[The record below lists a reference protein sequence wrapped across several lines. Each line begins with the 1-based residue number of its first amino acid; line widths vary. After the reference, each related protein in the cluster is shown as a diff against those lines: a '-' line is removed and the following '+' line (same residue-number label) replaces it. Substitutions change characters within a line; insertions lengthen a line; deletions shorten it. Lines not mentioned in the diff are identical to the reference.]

1 MAGTVSSAKHDI
13 HSAALA
19 NTAKL
24 IEQAR
29 RQFQMEINKKDNSFT
44 EGLLLI
50 CAIAI
55 AASMVQIG
63 FLLAPMS
70 ERAADINQCVK
81 ERTAYWMKN
90 DKKPGPHTK
99 SRLTSWC
106 NGGRRG

>member
-1 MAGTVSSAKHDI
+1 
-13 HSAALA
+13 
-19 NTAKL
+19 
-24 IEQAR
+24 
-29 RQFQMEINKKDNSFT
+29 MEVNKKDNSFT

-90 DKKPGPHTK
+90 DKNLARTQNRDSHPGAMAEDVADEDHSHRLSTSNKPNL
-99 SRLTSWC
+99 S
-106 NGGRRG
+106 

>member
-1 MAGTVSSAKHDI
+1 LNKLGVS
-13 HSAALA
+13 
-19 NTAKL
+19 
-24 IEQAR
+24 
-29 RQFQMEINKKDNSFT
+29 FQMETNKKDNSFT

-81 ERTAYWMKN
+81 
-90 DKKPGPHTK
+90 
-99 SRLTSWC
+99 
-106 NGGRRG
+106 

>member
-1 MAGTVSSAKHDI
+1 
-13 HSAALA
+13 
-19 NTAKL
+19 
-24 IEQAR
+24 
-29 RQFQMEINKKDNSFT
+29 MEANKKDNSFI
-44 EGLLLI
+44 EGLLLM

-63 FLLAPMS
+63 LLLAPMS

-106 NGGRRG
+106 NGGRRGR